1 MVRKKRGDVGAESSV
16 VIPVL
21 RGAKSVEDK
30 VTFLKS
36 VQNNDSLSDYDRN
49 LVGRVLERYGPAPQ
63 AEYVLPKNKVFS
75 KMSSDFLDNTNINVR
90 FNWLKNN
97 GYKDLAEDFLRASK
111 RKDFDRYTPV
121 YRQVIGIL
129 GEKAPYLLEKAI
141 RGFGQETGRTEI
153 KQRAVEKNGI
163 FSGYYPDNTL
173 HTYGEEL
180 NTRSREARKRGFME
194 KGDLDESIS
203 NRVKDYQSN
212 AYSMG
217 DRGLNEKRDIASY
230 FLSLVDSGKIR
241 LAPQTVLNL
250 RELAH
255 DYETR
260 IRKAEIRSRVHV
272 AERGDVLNGRVYRY
286 VPTSER
292 YITPSGRSVY
302 GGNKYERE
310 VATNGEYDASP
321 NLRKYFK
328 EDKRIQEQPNF
339 QPHNSFD
346 NIKSQRSKTS
356 QKVGVTMAVAG
367 LGASILLIGSNLTGN
382 VIGTLSTDTTN
393 LVGVGCFL
401 IGIVGAMLCF
411 KRK

>member
-141 RGFGQETGRTEI
+141 RGFGQ
-153 KQRAVEKNGI
+153 
-163 FSGYYPDNTL
+163 
-173 HTYGEEL
+173 
-180 NTRSREARKRGFME
+180 
-194 KGDLDESIS
+194 
-203 NRVKDYQSN
+203 
-212 AYSMG
+212 
-217 DRGLNEKRDIASY
+217 
-230 FLSLVDSGKIR
+230 
-241 LAPQTVLNL
+241 
-250 RELAH
+250 
-255 DYETR
+255 
-260 IRKAEIRSRVHV
+260 
-272 AERGDVLNGRVYRY
+272 
-286 VPTSER
+286 
-292 YITPSGRSVY
+292 
-302 GGNKYERE
+302 
-310 VATNGEYDASP
+310 
-321 NLRKYFK
+321 
-328 EDKRIQEQPNF
+328 
-339 QPHNSFD
+339 
-346 NIKSQRSKTS
+346 
-356 QKVGVTMAVAG
+356 
-367 LGASILLIGSNLTGN
+367 
-382 VIGTLSTDTTN
+382 
-393 LVGVGCFL
+393 
-401 IGIVGAMLCF
+401 
-411 KRK
+411 